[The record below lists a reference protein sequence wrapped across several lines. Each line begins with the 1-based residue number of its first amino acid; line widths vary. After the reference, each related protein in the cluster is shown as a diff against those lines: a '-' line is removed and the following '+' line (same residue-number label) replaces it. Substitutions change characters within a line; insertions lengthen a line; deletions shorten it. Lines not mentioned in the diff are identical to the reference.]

1 MACFIP
7 IFHRVKL
14 LQLIDMAVQRLP
26 DAGDSSHGI
35 TSTDVGTDADA
46 EGNSGDIIDTPEK
59 VLLSGASGLSM
70 NDLCA
75 FASAFVLNGDNADI
89 RSHAK
94 NIIQNLTIQSSAD
107 SLNGFFKG
115 TATLCMTEVGCCNS

>member
-26 DAGDSSHGI
+26 DAGDSSYYEAHGI
-35 TSTDVGTDADA
+35 TSTDVGTDPDA
-46 EGNSGDIIDTPEK
+46 EGNSGDIDTPEK
-59 VLLSGASGLSM
+59 VLLSGASGPSM

-75 FASAFVLNGDNADI
+75 FASAFVLN
-89 RSHAK
+89 
-94 NIIQNLTIQSSAD
+94 
-107 SLNGFFKG
+107 
-115 TATLCMTEVGCCNS
+115 